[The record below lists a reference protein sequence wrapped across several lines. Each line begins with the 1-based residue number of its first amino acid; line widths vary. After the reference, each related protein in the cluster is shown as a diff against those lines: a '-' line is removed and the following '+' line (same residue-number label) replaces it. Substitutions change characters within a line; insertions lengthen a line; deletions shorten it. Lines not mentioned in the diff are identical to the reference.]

1 MENSVLLKK
10 TARGDKDRI
19 RLIVGGI
26 GDELFSLYKNLN
38 DLGEVPVDQAE
49 RETYLLKQS
58 AIFTKTINKIITAHH
73 DLDYLC
79 TPKQAGGK
87 PKNKH
92 WNDAFFLLHEQY
104 KSTGKILTAPKL
116 SAAVTQKFYTQKNQH
131 PDLDG
136 NDPLPERIASE
147 IIRLYKE
154 IFKEELRPT

>member
-1 MENSVLLKK
+1 MENAVLLKK
-10 TARGDKDRI
+10 TARGDKDKI

-26 GDELFSLYKNLN
+26 GDELFSL
-38 DLGEVPVDQAE
+38 
-49 RETYLLKQS
+49 
-58 AIFTKTINKIITAHH
+58 
-73 DLDYLC
+73 
-79 TPKQAGGK
+79 
-87 PKNKH
+87 

-116 SAAVTQKFYTQKNQH
+116 SAAVTQKFYTKKNQH

>member
-1 MENSVLLKK
+1 MM
-10 TARGDKDRI
+10 
-19 RLIVGGI
+19 VGEI
-26 GDELFSLYKNLN
+26 GNELFSLNKNLN
-38 DLGEVPVDQAE
+38 DLGEVPEDQAE

-58 AIFTKTINKIITAHH
+58 AIFTKTIKDIISAHH
-73 DLDYLC
+73 YLDYLC

-92 WNDAFFLLHEQY
+92 WNDAFFLLHEKY

-116 SAAVTQKFYTQKNQH
+116 SAAVTQKFYTSKNQH

-136 NDPLPERIASE
+136 NDPLPERIAGE